1 MVRGGLP
8 MSDSKNIHQAGGK
21 HLART
26 KVYEGPKTGNDSV
39 EIMEDKLLDAE
50 QNFDRQYRIKKIAN
64 FVVSLIIVVLGVSSV
79 IFIFIHDSDGWLT
92 FRWLTVD
99 GTLFTTVLSVF
110 FVVIDIIDFIHLT
123 EHSTSFIYFARLA
136 AAVAEGLIMIVV
148 LISQLPI
155 FSEHMHIFRYDM
167 FNMHILIPVLM
178 IASFV
183 LNDPPIGK
191 LRFLQKLN
199 GTWYVSLYAAIVITL
214 ILTGVIPT
222 EQIPYFFLDVTH
234 LPLIDLITYFGLIF
248 AIAITLSHCLS
259 YLNRKLSWL
268 WLRDL
273 A

>member
-1 MVRGGLP
+1 M
-8 MSDSKNIHQAGGK
+8 KYAGK
-21 HLART
+21 HLAKT
-26 KVYEGPKTGNDSV
+26 KIDVVQNADDDAV
-39 EIMEDKLLDAE
+39 EIMEDRLLDAE
-50 QNFDRQYRIKKIAN
+50 QNFDRQYRIKKLVNLA
-64 FVVSLIIVVLGVSSV
+64 VSLVIVVLGISSV
-79 IFIFIHDSDGWLT
+79 IFIFVHDGDGWLT

-99 GTLFTTVLSVF
+99 GTLFTTILSVF
-110 FVVIDIIDFIHLT
+110 FLVIDIIDFNNLS
-123 EHSTSFIYFARLA
+123 EHSSSMVYFARLA

-167 FNMHILIPVLM
+167 FNMHILIPLLM

-191 LRFLQKLN
+191 LHFLQKLH
-199 GTWYVSLYAAIVITL
+199 GTWYVSLYAAIIITL

-222 EQIPYFFLDVTH
+222 ERIPYFFLDVTH
-234 LPLIDLITYFGLIF
+234 LPLLDLVTYFVMIF
-248 AIAITLSHCLS
+248 AIAISLSHLLS

-268 WLRDL
+268 FLRNL

>member
-1 MVRGGLP
+1 M
-8 MSDSKNIHQAGGK
+8 KYAGR
-21 HLART
+21 HLAKT
-26 KVYEGPKTGNDSV
+26 KIDVVQRSDDAV
-39 EIMEDKLLDAE
+39 EIMEDRLLDAE
-50 QNFDRQYRIKKIAN
+50 QNFDRQYRIKKLVNLA
-64 FVVSLIIVVLGVSSV
+64 VSLIIAALGISSFIY
-79 IFIFIHDSDGWLT
+79 IFVHDGDGWLT

-99 GTLFTTVLSVF
+99 GTLFTTILSVF
-110 FVVIDIIDFIHLT
+110 FLVIDIIDFNNLS
-123 EHSTSFIYFARLA
+123 EHSSTMVYFARLA

-167 FNMHILIPVLM
+167 FNMHILIPLLM

-191 LRFLQKLN
+191 LRFLQKLH
-199 GTWYVSLYAAIVITL
+199 GTWYVSLYAAIIITL

-222 EQIPYFFLDVTH
+222 ERIPYFFLDVTH
-234 LPLIDLITYFGLIF
+234 LPLLDLVTYFVMIYV
-248 AIAITLSHCLS
+248 IAISLSHLFS

-268 WLRDL
+268 FLRNL

>member
-1 MVRGGLP
+1 MKYR
-8 MSDSKNIHQAGGK
+8 GK
-21 HLART
+21 HLAKT
-26 KVYEGPKTGNDSV
+26 KIDVVQRSGDDAV
-39 EIMEDKLLDAE
+39 EIMEDRLLDAE
-50 QNFDRQYRIKKIAN
+50 QNFDRQYRIKKLVNLA
-64 FVVSLIIVVLGVSSV
+64 VSLIIVALGVSSV
-79 IFIFIHDSDGWLT
+79 IFIFVHDGDGWLT

-99 GTLFTTVLSVF
+99 GTLFTTILSVF
-110 FVVIDIIDFIHLT
+110 FLVIDVIDFNNLS
-123 EHSTSFIYFARLA
+123 EHSSTMVYFARLA

-167 FNMHILIPVLM
+167 FNMHILIPLLM

-191 LRFLQKLN
+191 LRFLQKLH
-199 GTWYVSLYAAIVITL
+199 GTWYVSLYAAIIITL

-222 EQIPYFFLDVTH
+222 ERIPYFFLDVTH
-234 LPLIDLITYFGLIF
+234 LPLLDLVTYFVMIYV
-248 AIAITLSHCLS
+248 IAISLSHLLS

-268 WLRDL
+268 LLRNL

>member
-1 MVRGGLP
+1 M
-8 MSDSKNIHQAGGK
+8 KYAGK
-21 HLART
+21 HLAKT
-26 KVYEGPKTGNDSV
+26 KIDVVQRSGDDAV
-39 EIMEDKLLDAE
+39 EIMEDRLLDAE
-50 QNFDRQYRIKKIAN
+50 QNFDRQYRIKKLVNLA
-64 FVVSLIIVVLGVSSV
+64 VSLIIVALGVSS
-79 IFIFIHDSDGWLT
+79 FIYIYVHDGDGWLT

-99 GTLFTTVLSVF
+99 GTLFTTILSVF
-110 FVVIDIIDFIHLT
+110 FLVIDVIDFNNLS
-123 EHSTSFIYFARLA
+123 EHSSTTVYFARLA

-167 FNMHILIPVLM
+167 FNMHILIPLLM

-191 LRFLQKLN
+191 LRFLQKLH
-199 GTWYVSLYAAIVITL
+199 GTWYVSLYAAIIITL

-222 EQIPYFFLDVTH
+222 ERIPYFFLDVTH
-234 LPLIDLITYFGLIF
+234 LPLMDLVTYFVMIYV
-248 AIAITLSHCLS
+248 IAISLSHLLS

-268 WLRDL
+268 FLRNL